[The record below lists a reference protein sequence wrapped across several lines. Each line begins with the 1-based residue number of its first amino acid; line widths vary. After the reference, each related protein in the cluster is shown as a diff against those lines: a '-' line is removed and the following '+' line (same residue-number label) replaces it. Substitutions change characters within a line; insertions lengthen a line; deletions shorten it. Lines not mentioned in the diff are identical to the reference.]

1 MVPWIFIALVG
12 VVLAGAA
19 YAVSPGRIRG
29 GVLLTLLVGAVSALA
44 TAWIGKQVTAAM
56 PGQTFGFFIAVIG
69 TALLLAV
76 WRTAMGRA

>member
-1 MVPWIFIALVG
+1 MVPWILTALVG
-12 VVLAGAA
+12 VMLAWAA

-29 GVLLTLLVGAVSALA
+29 GLLLTMLVGAVAALSVS
-44 TAWIGKQVTAAM
+44 WIGKQVTAAM

-69 TALLLAV
+69 TALILAV

>member
-1 MVPWIFIALVG
+1 MVPWIYIALIG
-12 VVLAGAA
+12 VALAAAA

-29 GVLLTLLVGAVSALA
+29 GIFLTLLVGAVGALA
-44 TAWIGKQVTAAM
+44 VAWIARQVTLAM

-69 TALLLAV
+69 TALILAI